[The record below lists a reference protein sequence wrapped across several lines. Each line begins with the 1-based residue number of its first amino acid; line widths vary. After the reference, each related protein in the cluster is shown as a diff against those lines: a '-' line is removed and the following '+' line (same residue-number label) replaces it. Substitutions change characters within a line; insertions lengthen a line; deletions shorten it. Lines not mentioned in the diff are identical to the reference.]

1 MIRFFIRAVVFLASA
16 ALGLWVTSLVVEG
29 VEVTLSGYAITVA
42 IFAVAQSILTP
53 FIAKVVS
60 QNARAFLG
68 GVGLVS
74 TFVALLLAS
83 FFGDA
88 LTITGGAL
96 PWLAATVLTWLF
108 TAVATLLLPVALVK
122 AGVER
127 AGNRNN

>member
-1 MIRFFIRAVVFLASA
+1 MIRFLIRTLVFLASA
-16 ALGLWVTSLVVEG
+16 AIGLWVTSLVVDG
-29 VEVTLSGYAITVA
+29 VTVQLNGYLITVA

-68 GVGLVS
+68 GVGLLS

-83 FFGDA
+83 FFGDS
-88 LTITGGAL
+88 LVITGGAL
-96 PWLAATVLTWLF
+96 TWVGATVLTWLF
-108 TAVATLLLPVALVK
+108 TAIATLLLPFALVK

-127 AGNRNN
+127 ARNSD

>member
-1 MIRFFIRAVVFLASA
+1 MIRFLIRTLVFLASA
-16 ALGLWVTSLVVEG
+16 AIGLWVTSLVVDG
-29 VEVTLSGYAITVA
+29 VTVQLNGYLITVA

-68 GVGLVS
+68 GVGLLS

-83 FFGDA
+83 FFGDS
-88 LTITGGAL
+88 LVITGGVL
-96 PWLAATVLTWLF
+96 TWVGATVLTWLF
-108 TAVATLLLPVALVK
+108 TAVATLLLPLALVK

-127 AGNRNN
+127 ARNSD

>member
-1 MIRFFIRAVVFLASA
+1 MIRFLIRTLVFLASA
-16 ALGLWVTSLVVEG
+16 AIGLWVTSLVVDG
-29 VEVTLSGYAITVA
+29 VTVQLNGYLITVA

-68 GVGLVS
+68 GVGLLS

-83 FFGDA
+83 FFGDS
-88 LTITGGAL
+88 LVITGGVL
-96 PWLAATVLTWLF
+96 TWVGATVLTWLF

-127 AGNRNN
+127 ARNSD

>member
-1 MIRFFIRAVVFLASA
+1 MIRFLIRTLVFLASA
-16 ALGLWVTSLVVEG
+16 AIGLWVTSLVVDG
-29 VEVTLSGYAITVA
+29 VTVQLNGYLITVA

-68 GVGLVS
+68 GVGLLS

-83 FFGDA
+83 FFGDS
-88 LTITGGAL
+88 LVITGGAL
-96 PWLAATVLTWLF
+96 SWVGATVLTWLF
-108 TAVATLLLPVALVK
+108 TAIATLLLPLALVK

-127 AGNRNN
+127 ARNSD